1 MTTQRAPRPDT
12 APSYALVERLIRA
25 RRPSRAG
32 TAFVGVVGGTR
43 QGRASIAKALQ
54 PPGVDPAEVV
64 FLDDTLRDVDAV
76 LFLTDGGSPLTGP
89 ELELMRAVA
98 TDGPP
103 LLLALTG
110 IDRHRQW
117 HDVLTADLASLR
129 DLGVVVEPFAISTR
143 LHTIATASDDSEL
156 AIASGIP
163 PLVTRLRDLAG
174 QEGADRPADESVG
187 TVTTLD
193 VAQIR
198 KAAAARGARQRSNV
212 LPGSREDKPR
222 KSGRRPSEPG
232 PSWQQVL
239 GDGFAAAS
247 SDVEFDLRVRV
258 RTVAA
263 EAERAVDDGD
273 ADRAW
278 ADFDSRLR
286 DRLVH
291 EAQQTC
297 TLLTARVEAVAATLR
312 AHLDAATPNPVV
324 LPLPARD
331 HLFEHVQPHR
341 PTAGGR
347 PLATRGQA
355 LLKSAYGGILMSFV
369 LPRLAGLKV
378 PIWMLAGGALITAAA
393 LIVATVLGERKRR
406 LDRLRSQA
414 RRTVRHC
421 TDGFLLSAGKHT
433 RDALRSAQQQLRDD
447 CAVRAEPPRSRS
459 AAPDPPRPW
468 RPAEAHAIE
477 RTRTS
482 AR

>member
-1 MTTQRAPRPDT
+1 MITQRAPRPDT
-12 APSYALVERLIRA
+12 ARSYDLERLIRA

-43 QGRASIAKALQ
+43 PGRAVLAEALR
-54 PPGVDPAEVV
+54 PAGTDPAEVV

-76 LFLTDGGSPLTGP
+76 LFLADGGSPLTGP

-103 LLLALTG
+103 LLLAVTG

-129 DLGVVVEPFAISTR
+129 DLGVVVEPFAVSTR
-143 LHTIATASDDSEL
+143 LHTVATASDDSEL

-163 PLVTRLRDLAG
+163 ALVTRLRDLAG
-174 QEGADRPADESVG
+174 QEDADRPADESVG
-187 TVTTLD
+187 AVTTLD
-193 VAQIR
+193 
-198 KAAAARGARQRSNV
+198 AARGARQRSNV

-222 KSGRRPSEPG
+222 KSGRRPSAPG

-247 SDVEFDLRVRV
+247 SDVDFDLRVRV

-263 EAERAVDDGD
+263 EAERAVEDGD

-297 TLLTARVEAVAATLR
+297 TLLTARVRNGV
-312 AHLDAATPNPVV
+312 
-324 LPLPARD
+324 
-331 HLFEHVQPHR
+331 
-341 PTAGGR
+341 
-347 PLATRGQA
+347 
-355 LLKSAYGGILMSFV
+355 
-369 LPRLAGLKV
+369 
-378 PIWMLAGGALITAAA
+378 TAAVCSYPHSPQPSG
-393 LIVATVLGERKRR
+393 LTGCR
-406 LDRLRSQA
+406 Q
-414 RRTVRHC
+414 
-421 TDGFLLSAGKHT
+421 GKHPPVIV
-433 RDALRSAQQQLRDD
+433 RSGSDADGGGCRK
-447 CAVRAEPPRSRS
+447 
-459 AAPDPPRPW
+459 
-468 RPAEAHAIE
+468 
-477 RTRTS
+477 
-482 AR
+482 